1 MSLGHSPRIVT
12 NGLVLL
18 LDPANPRSYPGTGTT
33 WFDLS
38 GYSNHATLSGSPVFL
53 TNQIAFDGVDDQATI
68 PSSQSSLDF
77 SREQTVI
84 IWMYH
89 TYTSGRKNPWNQ
101 AYGGYGTWTHENGVN
116 INYFYG
122 TAGVDNVPYT
132 ALTSGSTPTGEWQC
146 MAVTRSTSLIKWYRN
161 GINQSTAPNI
171 YGLTGITP
179 ANITIGNG
187 YAGRWIG
194 NMGTVTAYTRA
205 LTEAEVQQNF
215 NALRGRYGI

>member
-18 LDPANPRSYPGTGTT
+18 LDPANTRSYPGTGTT

-53 TNQIAFDGVDDQATI
+53 TNQIVFDGVDDQATI

-101 AYGGYGTWTHENGVN
+101 AYGGYGTWTHEDGIN

-122 TAGVDNVPYT
+122 TAGTDNVPYT
-132 ALTSGSTPTGEWQC
+132 ALTSGSTPTGQWQC
-146 MAVTRSTSLIKWYRN
+146 MAVVRSLASVTWYRN
-161 GINQSTAPNI
+161 GTLMTIQANP
-171 YGLTGITP
+171 YGLTGITSS
-179 ANITIGNG
+179 NITIGNG

-194 NMGTVTAYTRA
+194 SMGTISAYTRA
-205 LTEAEVQQNF
+205 LTEAEVRQNF